1 MKKPSRLTFLLASA
15 GLMSFSLSQAL
26 ENQPSSLTP
35 AEFQSR
41 LTKDQ
46 NPLPGGGH
54 LQMSYAGVVDK
65 ILPSV
70 VTVFSYGKEAGPS
83 DIPSIDEIP
92 PQLRPF
98 YDYFRRQ
105 YEEEQGEERTQPRGR
120 RNAPRAPQNKDEDE
134 GEFAPNGVGS
144 GVIISTD
151 GFILTNNHVIGDADK
166 IETII
171 DVNGTSKRYTAKVI
185 GTDPQTD
192 IALIKIEASG
202 LTPCTMADS
211 AKLRVGDVVL
221 AAGAPMELSRSV
233 SQGIVSALGRSG
245 MGIIRKQNMPGYEDF
260 IQTDAAINPGNSGGP
275 LVDALGRV
283 VGINTAI
290 YSRSG
295 MNAGIGFAIP
305 INLALRVAEDL
316 VDDGAVT
323 RGFLGIMPQD
333 IDAESMKLWGLND
346 ESGALVQRVTK
357 NSPAHKAGI
366 QVGDVIT
373 AVNGQKVENASK
385 LPLIVSSH
393 KPGTEIKL
401 DLIRDGKTM
410 SANAQ
415 LIKLTPEILAG
426 KSIDGSEDIESP
438 ITGPTPKGSSM
449 GEIIPGVTVQNLTP
463 GTRQRYEVPEEISG
477 VIVTQIDPE
486 SRAAAMGVE
495 EGDVIST
502 VDRKPVR
509 AVGEAIELAKNAP
522 KTVLL
527 KIWRKGDTMLFM
539 VGKN

>member
-1 MKKPSRLTFLLASA
+1 MNKLSRLTFVIASTGLLA
-15 GLMSFSLSQAL
+15 FSKSQAL
-26 ENQPSSLTP
+26 ESQPGSLTP
-35 AEFQSR
+35 ADFQSR

-46 NPLPGGGH
+46 NPLPGGGQ

-70 VTVFSYGKEAGPS
+70 VTVFSYGKETGPE

-105 YEEEQGEERTQPRGR
+105 LEEEQGQDRVPPRGR
-120 RNAPRAPQNKDEDE
+120 RNAPRAPQNDEEEED
-134 GEFAPNGVGS
+134 GEFEPNGVGS

-151 GFILTNNHVIGDADK
+151 GYILTNNHVIGDADK

-171 DVNGTSKRYTAKVI
+171 DVNGSSKRYNAKVI

-202 LTPCTMADS
+202 LMPCTMADS

-245 MGIIRKQNMPGYEDF
+245 MGIIRKENMPGYEDF

-333 IDAESMKLWGLND
+333 IDAEAMKLWGLND
-346 ESGALVQRVTK
+346 ETGALVQRVTK

-393 KPGTEIKL
+393 KPGSEIKL
-401 DLIRDGKTM
+401 DIVRDGKPT
-410 SANAQ
+410 SAMAR

-426 KSIDGSEDIESP
+426 KSIDGSEETESV
-438 ITGPTPKGSSM
+438 TGPAPKGSSV

-463 GTRQRYEVPEEISG
+463 GTRQRYEVPEDVTG

-495 EGDVIST
+495 EGDVISA

-509 AVGEAIELAKNAP
+509 AVGEAMELAKKP